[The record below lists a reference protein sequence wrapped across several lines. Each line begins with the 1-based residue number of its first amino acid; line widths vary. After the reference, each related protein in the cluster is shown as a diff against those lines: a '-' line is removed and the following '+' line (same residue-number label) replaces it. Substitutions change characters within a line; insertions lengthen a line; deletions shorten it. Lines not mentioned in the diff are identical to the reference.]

1 MASPGKFHPSQRQWP
16 QGMPESI
23 RETTY
28 KEPAKG
34 FCLNCPDHEACMQGA
49 PCETVRSVLNLV
61 DVYCPNTG
69 CDWHVR
75 VDEKVKD
82 YNLEGHLMS
91 CPRGTL
97 ETTPLLP
104 RTFRAAQEDPG
115 DEDRGTPKDSSTGK
129 EETLRTAPVLLAI
142 CQGCFE
148 PQEFCECKPSL
159 NFEEE
164 KIPRTFETVALRKFE
179 TGATRDGDSHKLD
192 FEGFLSPLVLKRY
205 AEFMHTHRFQSD
217 GELRDS
223 DNWQKGIPQAEYMK
237 SGWRHFMA
245 WWMAHRGHET
255 DETLEEALC
264 ALIFNAS
271 GYLHEHLK
279 SHDQPS

>member
-1 MASPGKFHPSQRQWP
+1 MMSNGKFHPSQRQWP
-16 QGMPESI
+16 AGMPESI

-28 KEPAKG
+28 KEP
-34 FCLNCPDHEACMQGA
+34 LHPDSNG
-49 PCETVRSVLNLV
+49 LNLV

-69 CDWHVR
+69 CKWHVR
-75 VDEKVKD
+75 VDEKVRE
-82 YNLEGHLMS
+82 YNLNGHLLS
-91 CPRGTL
+91 CEFVCMAHVRP
-97 ETTPLLP
+97 
-104 RTFRAAQEDPG
+104 QEDPG